1 MIKFIFKN
9 HSNGI
14 IEADYSILM
23 ELWESFSF
31 YVPGYRFMPAY
42 ERGTWDGKIRL
53 INISKREFPVGLL
66 NTLIEWCNNNNI
78 EYEVDNKFNCKLT
91 YSKDEV
97 INFINQNKFY
107 SKGKEIKPR
116 DDQKNSIIR
125 SLLEKRC
132 INICPTSFGKSLCIF
147 IQALWHIKQNKKI
160 IIIVP
165 SVNLVRQFKNDILD
179 YSTTSEGV
187 NLYNLNIQEIYAG
200 QSKTIDIKTNICIT
214 TWQSIYNLEKEWIN
228 QFDCIIL
235 DEAHKGA
242 AKCIKDVFDKAE
254 SIEYRTGWTG
264 SLKSSSIPGLQAEA
278 LIGPIKI
285 ITDTATLMASGVV
298 ADLTVQLVRFNYDEE
313 LINQLKN
320 YFENIRKLS
329 GKSSYTD
336 EIKFLETNMQ
346 RNKTIIQ
353 MACLFKNTG
362 LILYT
367 HQSHGKLLYEI
378 ATKMY
383 PEKNIYKIDGSS
395 VIRNGV
401 KYKTYEELKPI
412 IENEID
418 ALLICSFGVFST
430 GISIKNLHYILF
442 SVPIKSYV
450 RTIQSIGRG
459 LRISNTKTKV
469 MLIDI
474 IDDLCGK
481 TKKGNKGKEN
491 YAYKHFKERFNMYAE
506 QKFKYNM
513 ISINIKNT

>member
-14 IEADYSILM
+14 IESDYSILM
-23 ELWESFSF
+23 NLWEDFSF

-66 NTLIEWCNNNNI
+66 KTLINWCDNNDI
-78 EYEVDNKFNCKLT
+78 KYEIDNKFNYNST
-91 YSKDEV
+91 YSENDV
-97 INFINQNKFY
+97 LNFINKHKFY
-107 SKGKEIKPR
+107 SKRKEIKPR
-116 DDQKNSIIR
+116 DDQKYSIVRSII
-125 SLLEKRC
+125 ENRC

-147 IQALWHIKQNKKI
+147 IQSLWYVKQNKKV

-179 YSTTSEGV
+179 YSTSSDET

-200 QSKTIDIKTNICIT
+200 QSKNIDIKTNICIT
-214 TWQSIYNLEKEWIN
+214 TWQSIYNLDKEWIN

-235 DEAHKGA
+235 DEAHKGS
-242 AKCIKDVFDKAE
+242 AKCIKDIFDKAE
-254 SIEYRTGWTG
+254 NVQYRTGWTG
-264 SLKSSSIPGLQAEA
+264 SLKSSSIPGIQAEA
-278 LIGPIKI
+278 LIGPIKV
-285 ITDTATLMASGVV
+285 ITDTATLMESGVI
-298 ADLTVQLVRFNYDEE
+298 ADLTVQLVRFNYNDI
-313 LINQLKN
+313 LINQLKT
-320 YFENIRKLS
+320 YFENIRKTT
-329 GKSSYTD
+329 GKSSYVD
-336 EIKFLETNMQ
+336 EIKFLETNEQ

-353 MACLFKNTG
+353 MASVFNKTG

-367 HQSHGKLLYEI
+367 HQAHGKLLYDI
-378 ATKMY
+378 ATKLY
-383 PEKNIYKIDGSS
+383 PEKNIYKIDGSA
-395 VIRNGV
+395 VIRNNV
-401 KYKTYEELKPI
+401 KYKTYEELKTI
-412 IENEID
+412 IENEND
-418 ALLICSFGVFST
+418 AILICSFGVFST
-430 GISIKNLHYILF
+430 GISIKNIHYILF

-491 YAYKHFKERFNMYAE
+491 YAYKHFKERFNMYTE

-513 ISINIKNT
+513 LTINI